1 MKLSNSTGRL
11 NDRRI
16 QVVKRLQQQLN
27 SGVKIE
33 KGLPITTT
41 DLTEQDKRR
50 IEAEI
55 TILQGRIVPK
65 EAARNRRTKIYRGA

>member
-1 MKLSNSTGRL
+1 MKLSNSAGGT

-41 DLTEQDKRR
+41 DLSEQDRRR